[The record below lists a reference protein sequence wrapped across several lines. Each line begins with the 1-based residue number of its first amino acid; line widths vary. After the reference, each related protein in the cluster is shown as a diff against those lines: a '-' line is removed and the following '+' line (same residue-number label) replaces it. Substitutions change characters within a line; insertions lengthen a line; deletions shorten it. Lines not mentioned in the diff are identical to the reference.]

1 VRQARA
7 RSRSPPPSSRTSS
20 TASIRVQISSDLKP
34 SLRRKKSVIWH
45 PALDEVH
52 GTQSGPSVKTSG
64 RCAPPI
70 PGLSSY
76 HDHIPD
82 QTPEPEEHSLDATR
96 TLNAIEI
103 EYRKIRPSCLDF
115 LNPPSNP
122 INLHILEREHLWLAD
137 LLVSTVLQELDF
149 VKLGKWDEKNRRA
162 RKALATE
169 VNELLKQMDE
179 FLTEQQSSPVQ
190 DLCQDIR
197 PQDLIPIQQQEKSE
211 PLPIPR
217 SGKAGASSSRNAR
230 PLPDPCLG
238 HRIAYLTRQ
247 ELLRGGVKGM
257 YITHEK
263 YDGASYVLPDAIEN
277 FYIEVPPG
285 SRPGEFVKA
294 KLFRAKNT
302 FEDSMYF
309 AVKLALDDE
318 ARWPDRNEGNHRG
331 SENQPSHERDDRVSP
346 SQTRRQSRHN
356 KYHGNSAEEEPVPYH
371 RHSPVK
377 SILKTTQ
384 TTQTDKSKTESNNR
398 KTQYDHPRS
407 WDDYAHV
414 ADHDHMRRA
423 RSDDSSSDENTSS
436 DASSQDSR
444 GSQRSRASR
453 GSRGSGDSR
462 DSCNSSDS
470 NSRRSSR
477 QRKRQIRDD
486 RLHRTR
492 SWTKGNTSP
501 SPSPRASVLC
511 SMVRDL
517 ENLCRTKEEPRN
529 YSCTKFKV
537 EHLT

>member
-1 VRQARA
+1 MRQARV
-7 RSRSPPPSSRTSS
+7 RNRSPPATSRTSS
-20 TASIRVQISSDLKP
+20 TASIRVQMSSDLKP
-34 SLRRKKSVIWH
+34 SLRRKKSVTWD

-52 GTQSGPSVKTSG
+52 GSQSGPSVKTSG

-82 QTPEPEEHSLDATR
+82 QTSEPEEHSLDATR

-103 EYRKIRPSCLDF
+103 EYRKIRPSCLEF
-115 LNPPSNP
+115 LNAPSNP
-122 INLHILEREHLWLAD
+122 INLYILEKEHLWLAEQ
-137 LLVSTVLQELDF
+137 LVTNVLQELDK
-149 VKLGKWDEKNRRA
+149 VELGKWDERNRRA

-190 DLCQDIR
+190 DLSQDIR
-197 PQDLIPIQQQEKSE
+197 PQDLKPIQQLEKSE

-230 PLPDPCLG
+230 PWPDPCLG
-238 HRIAYLTRQ
+238 HRIASLTRQ
-247 ELLRGGVKGM
+247 ELLKGGVKGM

-263 YDGASYVLPDAIEN
+263 YDCARYVLPEAIEN

-285 SRPGEFVKA
+285 SRPGDFVKA
-294 KLFRAKNT
+294 KLFKPKNN
-302 FEDSMYF
+302 FEDSIYF

-318 ARWPDRNEGNHRG
+318 ALWSDRNEGTHRG
-331 SENQPSHERDDRVSP
+331 SENQPSHESDDRVSP
-346 SQTRRQSRHN
+346 SQMRRQSRHN
-356 KYHGNSAEEEPVPYH
+356 KYHSDSVEEEPLPHH

-384 TTQTDKSKTESNNR
+384 TDKRTRETR
-398 KTQYDHPRS
+398 KKRYDRPPS
-407 WDDYAHV
+407 WDVDNAHV
-414 ADHDHMRRA
+414 PHDDLRRV
-423 RSDDSSSDENTSS
+423 RGDDSNSDENTSS
-436 DASSQDSR
+436 DDSSRGSR
-444 GSQRSRASR
+444 GSQSSRASR
-453 GSRGSGDSR
+453 GSRGSRNSR
-462 DSCNSSDS
+462 DSQDSYDSSES
-470 NSRRSSR
+470 GLRRSSR

-492 SWTKGNTSP
+492 SWARGNT

-517 ENLCRTKEEPRN
+517 ENLCRTKMEEPRK
-529 YSCTKFKV
+529 YSCTEFKM
-537 EHLT
+537 ERLT